1 VSDVFEALSAF
12 FAHLRAV
19 DWRPLLLAL
28 LCQSAKMVAR
38 TRAWRNTL
46 AAAYPSTMVRW
57 RHVFGAYAAGAGV
70 NAVLPARGGD
80 LLRLY
85 LVKRRIDGATYPT
98 LTASL
103 LVETI
108 VDLTLSLLLLGW
120 ALQHHVLPGVRV
132 VRRLPSVDWFW
143 LFRHPRLAAAV
154 VVVAIVGSFVLGL
167 LAAGRIASFRRRV
180 GQGLTILRSPLRYLR
195 RVVLWQLLDWALRLA
210 TIYFF
215 LRAFRIPATIENAL
229 RVQVTQS
236 LSTILPLTPSGIGT
250 EQALAVYVLR
260 GEASRTGLLGFSVG
274 MELVLTIWNAAL
286 GLTAL
291 LLMRRT
297 LRWRRLLERDRE
309 ATEVR

>member
-1 VSDVFEALSAF
+1 MSDVFDALTTF
-12 FAHLRAV
+12 FAHLRGV
-19 DWRPLLLAL
+19 DWRPLLLGL

-46 AAAYPSTMVRW
+46 AAAYPSSTVRW
-57 RHVFGAYAAGAGV
+57 HSVFGAYAAGAGL

-80 LLRLY
+80 LLKLY

-108 VDLTLSLLLLGW
+108 VDVTLSLLLLAW
-120 ALQHHVLPGVRV
+120 ALQRHVLPGVRV

-154 VVVAIVGSFVLGL
+154 VAAAIVGSFLLGL

-180 GQGLTILRSPLRYLR
+180 GQGLTILRSPLLYLR
-195 RVVLWQLLDWALRLA
+195 RVASWQLLDWALRLA
-210 TIYFF
+210 TIFFF
-215 LRAFRIPATIENAL
+215 LRAFHLPATVENAL

-260 GEASRTGLLGFSVG
+260 GQASRTSLLSFSVG
-274 MELVLTIWNAAL
+274 MELFLTIWSVAL

-291 LLMRRT
+291 ALMRRT
-297 LRWRRLLERDRE
+297 LRWRRLLE
-309 ATEVR
+309 T

>member
-1 VSDVFEALSAF
+1 MSDVFEALSAF
-12 FAHLRAV
+12 FAHLRGV
-19 DWRPLLLAL
+19 DWRPLLLGL

-46 AAAYPSTMVRW
+46 AAAYPASIVRW
-57 RHVFGAYAAGAGV
+57 RSVFGAYAAGAGV

-80 LLRLY
+80 VLKLY

-108 VDLTLSLLLLGW
+108 VDLTLSLLLLAW

-154 VVVAIVGSFVLGL
+154 VIVAIVGSFLLGV
-167 LAAGRIASFRRRV
+167 LAAGRIATFRRRV
-180 GQGLTILRSPLRYLR
+180 GQGVTILRSPLLYLR
-195 RVVLWQLLDWALRLA
+195 RVVVWQLVDWALRLA
-210 TIYFF
+210 TIFFF
-215 LRAFRIPATIENAL
+215 LRAFHIPATIENAL

-260 GEASRTGLLGFSVG
+260 GQASRTGLLSFSVG
-274 MELVLTIWNAAL
+274 MELVLTIWNVAL

-291 LLMRRT
+291 ALMRRT
-297 LRWRRLLERDRE
+297 LRWRRLLEHDQE
-309 ATEVR
+309 ATELH